1 MKKLSVRELHMM
13 HASFLPVALD
23 LGIDFQDN
31 PGLIDHKLFFPSISF
46 HDQITYP
53 NLLLN

>member
-1 MKKLSVRELHMM
+1 MICATVLLVS
-13 HASFLPVALD
+13 LD

-46 HDQITYP
+46 HDQITYS
-53 NLLLN
+53 NLFLH